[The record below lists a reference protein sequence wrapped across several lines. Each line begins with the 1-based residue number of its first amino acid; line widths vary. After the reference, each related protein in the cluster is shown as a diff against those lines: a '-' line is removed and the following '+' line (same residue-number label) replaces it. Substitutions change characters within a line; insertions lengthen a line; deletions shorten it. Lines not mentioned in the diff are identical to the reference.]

1 MSNEEFANSLK
12 ECFVSLWVDDDST
25 FGTFP
30 LESMKSDVP
39 VIGKIPLTE
48 PDWLSE
54 NGIWTYDETK
64 LTELLGTYVLAWL
77 EGAGITEEVR
87 VKMNE
92 TLSPY
97 EKEITKNNTVNIF
110 QSFNNKRVET
120 ITKALEKLK
129 EEEVV

>member
-1 MSNEEFANSLK
+1 
-12 ECFVSLWVDDDST
+12 
-25 FGTFP
+25 
-30 LESMKSDVP
+30 
-39 VIGKIPLTE
+39 
-48 PDWLSE
+48 
-54 NGIWTYDETK
+54 
-64 LTELLGTYVLAWL
+64 
-77 EGAGITEEVR
+77 
-87 VKMNE
+87 MNE